1 MPALRRPLVLLVCVV
16 GGAAVAAQNSTRKI
30 RPEPS
35 AAAGRA
41 GKAVQWRADLA
52 AALDEARREGKP
64 VFWYVPTVPGSPMDR
79 KAEIDRYMMAGPFSW
94 PDTVR
99 WLNERFVPVKAVP
112 APEEARERGLVRGK
126 FIEPGFVVLDAE
138 GGERLRCDRVA
149 THAPDWWR
157 ARLSHALAEELPDA
171 RPAAMVEA
179 LAAYGR
185 DDFGAALAALDEL
198 ARGEG
203 DVAAQATFLRGV
215 VAARQGDH
223 AACER
228 AWDELRARFPEHMLA
243 SKVAAEREGFGPF
256 RRGFEDFRPLP
267 EAVLAGATASTQAPP
282 GAYGKAEAIARSLRF
297 LVEQQEGDGLY
308 RDSTYD
314 FGGTDSLPNVHLAIT
329 ALAGEAL
336 FAHRARAPEALRARI
351 DGALARIDACLA
363 DDRLLAAEDRDE
375 IAWAH
380 AYRLRTLCRT
390 MRADEPER
398 ARGAARAGELVQAL
412 AALQQENGA
421 WFHEYPNP
429 FVIATVLLALADAKD
444 AGVDVPED
452 VARRGVEALARC
464 RAANGAFPYALTR
477 RPPRNLDV
485 VGAAGRMPLCELA
498 LLRWG
503 RSDQEKLAAAL
514 EAAFAHHDVMAA
526 VRQYDDHADRHGYGG
541 FFFWFDM
548 QARSEAI
555 AAIEDAG
562 LRARL
567 AARQEA
573 IVLAL
578 PEIDGC
584 FVDSHELG
592 RSYGTAMALLCLRE

>member
-1 MPALRRPLVLLVCVV
+1 RPALHDPLERGHVGRVEVCLPRTPPLRVPGARPRRRSRVPPAEPVLGSQRFSRWRASLRWAGPRMLRDDESCSRNRHGGRPGRTEGSRAIRRHATALCRGPLIARAGHASLAPHMPALRRPLVLLVCVV

-314 FGGTDSLPNVHLAIT
+314 FGGTD
-329 ALAGEAL
+329 
-336 FAHRARAPEALRARI
+336 
-351 DGALARIDACLA
+351 
-363 DDRLLAAEDRDE
+363 
-375 IAWAH
+375 
-380 AYRLRTLCRT
+380 
-390 MRADEPER
+390 
-398 ARGAARAGELVQAL
+398 
-412 AALQQENGA
+412 
-421 WFHEYPNP
+421 
-429 FVIATVLLALADAKD
+429 
-444 AGVDVPED
+444 
-452 VARRGVEALARC
+452 
-464 RAANGAFPYALTR
+464 
-477 RPPRNLDV
+477 
-485 VGAAGRMPLCELA
+485 
-498 LLRWG
+498 
-503 RSDQEKLAAAL
+503 
-514 EAAFAHHDVMAA
+514 
-526 VRQYDDHADRHGYGG
+526 
-541 FFFWFDM
+541 
-548 QARSEAI
+548 
-555 AAIEDAG
+555 
-562 LRARL
+562 
-567 AARQEA
+567 
-573 IVLAL
+573 
-578 PEIDGC
+578 
-584 FVDSHELG
+584 
-592 RSYGTAMALLCLRE
+592 